1 MKNYKK
7 IGLILLALVAV
18 LSMVISSRNGQSVSN
33 GDTIKIGSIGA
44 LSGVGSLIG
53 IEERNGALLAIEE
66 INSKGGIKSV
76 GNSSL
81 ELVSEDLSFDKM
93 KNSSAVASKL
103 ISVDKVVAVVGPQ
116 WDEPTE
122 AVVPIF
128 EAAKV
133 PLVSGDVT
141 NQIESKKN
149 YEYLFSTWFDN
160 RVGIKTILQNMKN
173 NGIKNVAVI
182 RPIDAGF
189 WKFTADLILEYAPSY
204 SVNVVSDHKLSDPFT
219 MDYRTTLAKIKS
231 EKVDAIFIVVT
242 DPTQCPFLKQVKE
255 LSLNIPIYG
264 TEAMGSYASLGV
276 CADLMEQ
283 TKFTFPKWGTLTTE
297 FNEKYKARFG
307 RYPLYPSAITM
318 YDAVGVIANSLE
330 KTHGKGGE
338 ILQKAIQNTSKFKG
352 ASQNITFD
360 GKGFVVTPDDAF
372 EIMTVRKGAFV
383 KAN

>member
-7 IGLILLALVAV
+7 NALIFLVIVVV
-18 LSMVISSRNGQSVSN
+18 LSIVVSSRDGESMSN
-33 GDTIKIGSIGA
+33 GRTIKIGSIGA
-44 LSGVGSLIG
+44 LSGVGNLIG
-53 IEERNGALLAIEE
+53 AEERNGALLAIEE
-66 INSKGGIKSV
+66 INSRGGIKSA

-128 EAAKV
+128 EASKV

-160 RVGIKTILQNMKN
+160 RVGIKTILQDMKDS
-173 NGIKNVAVI
+173 GVKKVAII

-189 WKFTADLILEYAPSY
+189 WKFTADLVLEHAPSY
-204 SVNVVSDHKLSDPFT
+204 DVSVVSDHKLSDPFT
-219 MDYRTTLAKIKS
+219 VDYRTTLAKIKS

-255 LSLNIPIYG
+255 LSLNVPIYG
-264 TEAMGSYASLGV
+264 TEAMGSHASLGV

-283 TKFTFPKWGTLTTE
+283 TKFASPKGGVLATE

-318 YDAVGVIANSLE
+318 YDAVGVVANSLE
-330 KTHGKGGE
+330 KTQGKGGE

-360 GKGFVVTPDDAF
+360 SKGFVITPEDAF
-372 EIMTVRKGAFV
+372 KMMTVRNGVFV
-383 KAN
+383 GVN